1 MRYTPK
7 YKLNLKF
14 TSEGFIIKSTGENY
28 VGPYIE
34 TSTKKY
40 YAGHDQINF
49 GPELEKQQEET
60 NNIRSSLNNDKFS
73 ILKKRTYLKLKKH
86 ENIPGS
92 KNIPTEEDYDRGYFI
107 RYYLVRANDDNYLEI
122 NKKIYDKYL
131 SDKKIDEALYSIQN
145 IKWALKGNVIE
156 INSNML
162 KLQERVTPGVTRIFP
177 IYNEFERIAIYD
189 IKGRSYPDLEEISP
203 LLPPSYD
210 LPKVAIRKCQN
221 CFFNKNLKC
230 GKWKAE
236 IRSNYW
242 CKSWAAFNK
251 AKDKELIDSF
261 GSEEEFNKYF
271 NETLNSLYLPPPGIK
286 RPVEPTRNPQQSP
299 SRGTGTRTS
308 YRGGSTGRSS
318 GGSMGGSS
326 GGSSGGG
333 GGY

>member
-1 MRYTPK
+1 
-7 YKLNLKF
+7 
-14 TSEGFIIKSTGENY
+14 
-28 VGPYIE
+28 
-34 TSTKKY
+34 
-40 YAGHDQINF
+40 
-49 GPELEKQQEET
+49 
-60 NNIRSSLNNDKFS
+60 
-73 ILKKRTYLKLKKH
+73 
-86 ENIPGS
+86 
-92 KNIPTEEDYDRGYFI
+92 
-107 RYYLVRANDDNYLEI
+107 
-122 NKKIYDKYL
+122 
-131 SDKKIDEALYSIQN
+131 
-145 IKWALKGNVIE
+145 
-156 INSNML
+156 ML
-162 KLQERVTPGVTRIFP
+162 KLQERITPGVTRIFP